1 MPHPLSHKYSISISQ
16 LCLENTDVPACA
28 GAPSLD
34 MTSKNILLKPMVIQS
49 KYILLKPM
57 VIQSKNILLKPM
69 VIQSKHR
76 LKPMFIQ
83 SKNILLKPVVIQSK
97 HRLKS
102 IVIQYKHLLSM
113 KCYNQLYGMLSQG
126 LGSGFRVRA

>member
-69 VIQSKHR
+69 VIQSK
-76 LKPMFIQ
+76 
-83 SKNILLKPVVIQSK
+83 NILLKPVVIQSK